1 MAPSFNPTHV
11 SSFNPGVA
19 PSPTARM
26 PSSTATTAAAPA
38 ASPVAVNFGFPP
50 LIPQQAPSSA
60 VPSVASMPD
69 RSSSR
74 KAPPSSLQAAAR
86 KPVVPDPAI
95 AAQLM
100 AQMGTSQDDEGTS
113 QDDDF
118 SVDSRKLESPASK
131 KNDPFGDME
140 LDATIEDLQR
150 EGEAVAQDLE
160 NLMMTTT
167 MDMETEKTPGQN
179 KRTKDQS
186 NEPQQPGVLI
196 KNATVQEFLA
206 HGKKK

>member
-19 PSPTARM
+19 PSPTA
-26 PSSTATTAAAPA
+26 PA
-38 ASPVAVNFGFPP
+38 ASPAAVNFGFPAP
-50 LIPQQAPSSA
+50 IPQQAPSSA
-60 VPSVASMPD
+60 VPSVASMPAQ
-69 RSSSR
+69 SSSR
-74 KAPPSSLQAAAR
+74 KAPQSSLQAATKGRKVAAAKGR

-100 AQMGTSQDDEGTS
+100 AQMGTSQDD
-113 QDDDF
+113 DF
-118 SVDSRKLESPASK
+118 SVDSRKLESSASK

-140 LDATIEDLQR
+140 LDATIEELQR

>member
-19 PSPTARM
+19 PSPTA
-26 PSSTATTAAAPA
+26 PA
-38 ASPVAVNFGFPP
+38 ASPAAVNFGFPAP
-50 LIPQQAPSSA
+50 PIPQQAPSSA
-60 VPSVASMPD
+60 VPSVASMPAQ
-69 RSSSR
+69 SSSR
-74 KAPPSSLQAAAR
+74 KAPQSSLQAATKGRKVAAAKGR

-100 AQMGTSQDDEGTS
+100 AQMGTS

-160 NLMMTTT
+160 NLMMTT

-196 KNATVQEFLA
+196 KNETVQEFLA

>member
-1 MAPSFNPTHV
+1 M
-11 SSFNPGVA
+11 
-19 PSPTARM
+19 
-26 PSSTATTAAAPA
+26 
-38 ASPVAVNFGFPP
+38 
-50 LIPQQAPSSA
+50 
-60 VPSVASMPD
+60 
-69 RSSSR
+69 
-74 KAPPSSLQAAAR
+74 QAAAKGRKVAAAKGR

-100 AQMGTSQDDEGTS
+100 AQMGTS